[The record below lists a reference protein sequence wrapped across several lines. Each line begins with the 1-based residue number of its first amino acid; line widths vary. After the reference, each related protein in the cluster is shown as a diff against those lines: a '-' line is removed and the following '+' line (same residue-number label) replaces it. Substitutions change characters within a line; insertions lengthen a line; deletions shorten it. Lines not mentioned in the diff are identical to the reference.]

1 MNKADIIEK
10 LYSLSISLNR
20 PPSKKDVNKSNGFD
34 CGHSTIVNKGVF
46 FKDLKFKE
54 FIYNNKPKHCTC
66 CSEPLNYNQRSN
78 DYCSKSCAAKVN
90 NKKSPKRIK
99 GVVYPN
105 DKFYKYP
112 VVRKIKEISEECL
125 CCKKKHS
132 KKSKYCSM
140 KCRNDFLYMERFLE
154 WYYNT
159 GNFSGSALLIKGY
172 ITMMVGYKCSEC
184 GISTYNDKPLTLHL
198 EHKDGNAINNSKENL
213 CLLCPN
219 CHALT
224 LTYGARNIGNGKRT
238 WRKERYH
245 AGKSY

>member
-1 MNKADIIEK
+1 MTNEEVILKIK
-10 LYSLSISLNR
+10 NLCISLNR
-20 PPSKKDVNKSNGFD
+20 PIHKKDINKKNGFD
-34 CGHSTIVNKGVF
+34 CGYSTLVNRGVL
-46 FKDLKFKE
+46 FKDIPFYE
-54 FIYNNKPKHCTC
+54 IIYNSAPRKCDNCKNI
-66 CSEPLNYNQRSN
+66 LNYNQRHN
-78 DYCSKSCAAKVN
+78 KFCSKSCAAQVN
-90 NKKSPKRIK
+90 NKKAPKRIK
-99 GVVYPN
+99 GKVYPN
-105 DKFYKYP
+105 DRSYNSFI
-112 VVRKIKEISEECL
+112 IKKAETCMFCIE
-125 CCKKKHS
+125 KHY
-132 KKSKYCSM
+132 KKSKYCTM

-159 GNFSGSALLIKGY
+159 GDFSGSALLIKGY

-198 EHKDGNAINNSKENL
+198 EHKDGNAINNSKDNL

-224 LTYGARNIGNGKRT
+224 PTYGARNIGNGKRT